1 MDKVAAAT
9 VREWHCDK
17 QLSVSD
23 VCNFTLQIDISCVD
37 ILGPPKARKKNAM
50 HWYYCQLV
58 ISTTSKN
65 KTRKNYETL
74 SNAALKTKPKG
85 NNSILF
91 RQKASIG
98 NHAPH
103 CRKWFRPSKIAPKP
117 S

>member
-50 HWYYCQLV
+50 HWYYCQVV

-65 KTRKNYETL
+65 KTSKKIMKRFLTPLSKRNQRETTQYSFGKRL
-74 SNAALKTKPKG
+74 V
-85 NNSILF
+85 
-91 RQKASIG
+91 
-98 NHAPH
+98 
-103 CRKWFRPSKIAPKP
+103 
-117 S
+117 